1 MRIMRCE
8 GRGGCA
14 WICCETR
21 LRPRRSDGIKGPLM
35 ALWNLNVN
43 GNGLAA
49 SCGISWRPER
59 RVRNHQVR
67 IKWE

>member
-1 MRIMRCE
+1 R
-8 GRGGCA
+8 
-14 WICCETR
+14 CETR
-21 LRPRRSDGIKGPLM
+21 LRACGSDGIKGPLM

-43 GNGLAA
+43 GNRLAA
-49 SCGISWRPER
+49 SCCISWRPEC